1 MVQRLLNLFHREF
14 GGMHKA
20 ALLLA
25 TSSVVSSLLGLFRDR
40 LLAGTFGA
48 GRSLD
53 IYYASFKLPDLVYNV
68 VALSLASVT
77 VLIPFF
83 IEKVS
88 KSETEAR
95 TFLNQIFTCFI
106 LAMAFISI
114 VLFFAAPYL
123 VGFIAPGFSSYE
135 QSQLVFLTRIMLL
148 SPILLGISNLLSSI
162 IQSFKRFF
170 VYALSPLFYN
180 LGIILGIVFLYPA
193 YGLEGIVFGVVLGAF
208 LHAFIQVPGLAK
220 LGFVPSLTRSIN
232 FSEMKKVALF
242 SLPRSLGLGFY
253 QIVMIFMTAIASFL
267 AAGSIA
273 VFNLAM
279 NLQSV
284 ILSVIGVSYSVA
296 AFPILARLYV
306 NNQKKEF
313 LDQTFSASRHII
325 FWSLPAVFLLI
336 VLRAQIVRVIFGTGA
351 FDWADTRLVAAGLAL
366 FSVSVIFQSL
376 NILFVRAFYAAG
388 RTLRPLIINVYSFL
402 FIIAASFFLVKIF
415 KSHSGIKIIFEKIL
429 RIEDVGEISVLA
441 LPLAFSLGMF
451 LNFCLLTRAFKKDF
465 GWQAIAGR
473 MFYQILPAS
482 LIMGVVSY
490 FSLQVF
496 DDVFNIQTFAGIL
509 MQGFISGIL
518 GILFGSAF
526 LYSLKNRELM
536 EIIASIRQKFW
547 KIPVIASEPDKL

>member
-1 MVQRLLNLFHREF
+1 
-14 GGMHKA
+14 MHKA

-25 TSSVVSSLLGLFRDR
+25 ASSVVSSLLGLFRDR
-40 LLAGTFGA
+40 LLAGAFGA

-53 IYYASFKLPDLVYNV
+53 IYYASFKLPDLLYNI
-68 VALSLASVT
+68 VALSLVSVT

-95 TFLNQIFTCFI
+95 SFLNQVFTCFI
-106 LAMAFISI
+106 LAMVLISL
-114 VLFFAAPYL
+114 VLFFAVPYL

-135 QSQLVFLTRIMLL
+135 QSQLMFLTRIMLL

-170 VYALSPLFYN
+170 IYALSPLFYN

-208 LHAFIQVPGLAK
+208 LHALIQIPGLAK
-220 LGFVPSLTRSIN
+220 LGFMPSLTFNIN
-232 FSEMKKVALF
+232 FSEMKKVVLF

-253 QIVMIFMTAIASFL
+253 QIVMIFITAVASFL

-284 ILSVIGVSYSVA
+284 ILTVIGVSYSVA
-296 AFPILARLYV
+296 AFPILARLCV

-313 LDQTFSASRHII
+313 LDQTFSAARHII
-325 FWSLPAVFLLI
+325 FWSLPSVFLLI
-336 VLRAQIVRVIFGTGA
+336 VLRAQIVRVVFGTGA
-351 FDWADTRLVAAGLAL
+351 FDWADTRLVAAALAL
-366 FSVSVIFQSL
+366 FSVSIIFQSL

-388 RTLRPLIINVYSFL
+388 KTLRPLMINAYSFL
-402 FIIAASFFLVKIF
+402 FIIIASFFLVKIF
-415 KSHSGIKIIFEKIL
+415 ESHSGAEILLEKIL
-429 RIEDVGEISVLA
+429 RIEDVVGVSVLA

-451 LNFCLLTRAFKKDF
+451 LNFFILIRYFKKDF
-465 GWQAIAGR
+465 GWQMIVGK
-473 MFYQILPAS
+473 MFYQIFFAS
-482 LIMGVVSY
+482 LIMGFVSY
-490 FSLQVF
+490 FALQIF
-496 DDVFNIQTFAGIL
+496 DDVFDIQTFAGIL
-509 MQGFISGIL
+509 MQGLISGIL
-518 GILFGSAF
+518 GILSGSVF
-526 LYSLKNRELM
+526 LYFLKNKELM
-536 EIIASIRQKFW
+536 EIIVSIRQKFW
-547 KIPVIASEPDKL
+547 KVPVIASEPEKL